1 MDITV
6 DFLNKRLAG
15 KLPTELPLGLVFVV
29 GSVNQI
35 WPDVVGD
42 NGRFPIHQFELVEG
56 DYRLRC
62 VIPPEKVGN
71 IEVAVGDKVRAG
83 GHLTFDKWRAA
94 YVLLARDVERVADD
108 LQKVAADVPDVEQKK
123 FKEALKQ
130 VKKRADAAVV
140 EPTKEVPPW
149 VEKLKHAEMDSKPK
163 VRKETAVSHLPTIE
177 PVPDLPVP
185 GRSNISPEMVEAFSK
200 AVDSDKEIE
209 LPPEIMAKVKP
220 EDSVAAPVDPVQTA
234 VQQTPELQSLKSSYK
249 PEPPREDPDWVM
261 TVVFILFLVIVA
273 AAILGGVYLYFQ
285 QPG

>member
-29 GSVNQI
+29 GSVSQI

-42 NGRFPIHQFELVEG
+42 NGRFPIHQFELIEG

-62 VIPPEKVGN
+62 VIPPEKVGH

-108 LQKVAADVPDVEQKK
+108 LQKVVAEVPDVEQKK

-130 VKKRADAAVV
+130 VKKRADVV
-140 EPTKEVPPW
+140 TVKPTEEMPPW

-185 GRSNISPEMVEAFSK
+185 GRDNISPEMVEAFSK

-209 LPPEIMAKVKP
+209 LPPEIMAKAKP
-220 EDSVAAPVDPVQTA
+220 EESGLDAPIDPVQTA
-234 VQQTPELQSLKSSYK
+234 VQQMPELRALKSSYK
-249 PEPPREDPDWVM
+249 PDPPRKDPDWVV
-261 TVVFILFLVIVA
+261 TAVFVLFLMIVVA
-273 AAILGGVYLYFQ
+273 AVLGGIYLYFQ
-285 QPG
+285 

>member
-1 MDITV
+1 MDISV

-29 GSVNQI
+29 GSVNQV
-35 WPDVVGD
+35 WPDVVDD
-42 NGRFPIHQFELVEG
+42 NGRFPIHQFELIEG

-71 IEVAVGDKVRAG
+71 IEVSVGDRVRAG
-83 GHLTFDKWRAA
+83 GHLAFDKWRAA
-94 YVLLARDVERVADD
+94 YVLLARDVERIADD
-108 LQKVAADVPDVEQKK
+108 LQKVAAEVPDVEQKK

-140 EPTKEVPPW
+140 EPTGEVPPW
-149 VEKLKHAEMDSKPK
+149 VEKLKHAEVDSNQK

-185 GRSNISPEMVEAFSK
+185 GRNNITPEVVEAFSE

-220 EDSVAAPVDPVQTA
+220 ELPDESPIDPVKTA

-249 PEPPREDPDWVM
+249 PEPPPEDPAWAM
-261 TVVFILFLVIVA
+261 TAVYILFLVVVVVA
-273 AAILGGVYLYFQ
+273 IIGGIYLYFQ
-285 QPG
+285 

>member
-1 MDITV
+1 MDISV

-35 WPDVVGD
+35 WPDVVDD
-42 NGRFPIHQFELVEG
+42 NGRFPIHQFELIEG

-71 IEVAVGDKVRAG
+71 IEVAVGDRVRAG

-108 LQKVAADVPDVEQKK
+108 LQKVAAEVPDAEQKK

-130 VKKRADAAVV
+130 VKKRADAVAT
-140 EPTKEVPPW
+140 EPPETVPPW
-149 VEKLKHAEMDSKPK
+149 VEKLKHVETDSKTK

-185 GRSNISPEMVEAFSK
+185 GRNDITPEVVEAFSK

-220 EDSVAAPVDPVQTA
+220 EDSVTASVDPVQAA
-234 VQQTPELQSLKSSYK
+234 VQQTPELRSLKSSYK
-249 PEPPREDPDWVM
+249 PESSQADPDWLI
-261 TVVFILFLVIVA
+261 TAVFILFLVIVV
-273 AAILGGVYLYFQ
+273 AAIVGGIYLYFQ
-285 QPG
+285 